1 MSIPMVM
8 PRAGLS
14 FADVSLAALECRGNL
29 CRTAKRLG
37 VDESALRVAVRRENI
52 QHWFVSGPGNGYRP
66 RKRCISAEDI
76 RAKAE
81 LGMSSA
87 DAAVSLCVSR
97 SFITSLAAEY
107 GISFA
112 NSVKYRNRSRV

>member
-1 MSIPMVM
+1 MVM

-29 CRTAKRLG
+29 KRTAKRLG
-37 VDESALRVAVRRENI
+37 VDESALRVAVRRERV
-52 QHWFVSGPGNGYRP
+52 QHWFVSGMGSGTRP

-76 RAKAE
+76 RAKAD
-81 LGMSSA
+81 LGMSTM
-87 DAAVSLCVSR
+87 DAAVALCVSR
-97 SFITSLAAEY
+97 SFLVSLAAEY

-112 NSVKYRNRSRV
+112 NSVKYRNRSRA